1 MLTPPSFSF
10 VSKKHLQLSYLCASF
25 LFLRVLP
32 LGPESCWF
40 YLHDRLL
47 IPAILSGPT
56 AVCFSA
62 LVLSWLGCHQFQP
75 FFRSLTCSFPHSI
88 LHLSA
93 GCPPASPLS
102 AQEPNS
108 PQVLHLILAK
118 RPRSN
123 SAQRLK
129 HDRTWERLVGR
140 CWVSSQLLEHPRA
153 QDTGD
158 APLLILPPLTL
169 PISPPEVPLSTLH
182 QRQLPPAQ
190 PWSHPRII
198 TAHPPCAR

>member
-1 MLTPPSFSF
+1 MLPWA
-10 VSKKHLQLSYLCASF
+10 LSPAGFIYTTGF
-25 LFLRVLP
+25 N
-32 LGPESCWF
+32 
-40 YLHDRLL
+40 
-47 IPAILSGPT
+47 PAIPLWSHR

-62 LVLSWLGCHQFQP
+62 LKLFLAGLSPIPAP

-129 HDRTWERLVGR
+129 HDRTWERLCG
-140 CWVSSQLLEHPRA
+140 QMLGLLTAPEHPRA

-158 APLLILPPLTL
+158 APLHFAPTDPSNLHPLKFPYRACTRD
-169 PISPPEVPLSTLH
+169 SC
-182 QRQLPPAQ
+182 PAQ

-198 TAHPPCAR
+198 TAHPPVCQVGAPPLT